1 MPEDFFVLPFSAYN
15 TLLGAF
21 VGVFLPMVSLLTV
34 AKFQTMFCLRFYCK
48 QAKLRTGTDARGS
61 KQKRC
66 FKARQL

>member
-1 MPEDFFVLPFSAYN
+1 
-15 TLLGAF
+15 
-21 VGVFLPMVSLLTV
+21 MVSLLTV

-48 QAKLRTGTDARGS
+48 QAKLRTATDGSGS